1 VGDARS
7 IADEKHVAL
16 GLERTSSE
24 DTLNGDTMK
33 RIRSTEGGAKIAAKI
48 PERQM
53 EKVKQ
58 GWTSFKIV
66 LLLSVLTVRAYLEDA
81 ALLTWQLFGYGLAGL
96 CWSMQIMLRS
106 GSQIKQDHAEL

>member
-1 VGDARS
+1 MSRLSRSSGSDDTLVGDARS
-7 IADEKHVAL
+7 AADEKHAAL
-16 GLERTSSE
+16 GLERASSE
-24 DTLNGDTMK
+24 DTLIGDTMK

-66 LLLSVLTVRAYLEDA
+66 LLLSVLTVSSSSRVLWPY
-81 ALLTWQLFGYGLAGL
+81 
-96 CWSMQIMLRS
+96 
-106 GSQIKQDHAEL
+106 